1 LLHKNKVFADIYH
14 LMVVGSILILQIM
27 NRYRGTFSVILIIAM
42 LWNVFYVSLT
52 YAYYFIDQEGFI
64 AEYCVNIAKPELK
77 CNGKCHLKEVSE
89 KDTTNEKAP
98 SKMMITKDVNLYV
111 QEIKKIGFGFILYTK
126 KQDKKYSNMYSYL
139 SEYNFDHPPQV

>member
-1 LLHKNKVFADIYH
+1 MD
-14 LMVVGSILILQIM
+14 
-27 NRYRGTFSVILIIAM
+27 RYRNTFSVILIIAM
-42 LWNVFYVSLT
+42 LWNVFYVSFT
-52 YAYYFIDQEGFI
+52 YVYYFVDQEGFI

-126 KQDKKYSNMYSYL
+126 KPNIKYTNTYSYL
-139 SEYNFDHPPQV
+139 SEYNLDHPPQV